1 MFVKVDSGMHVVVL
15 LYVDDMIIS
24 GDKVV
29 EITCLHDELLIRFEM
44 KRLLGGGAFSP
55 TIFRYLCSL

>member
-15 LYVDDMIIS
+15 LYVDDKIIS

-29 EITCLHDELLIRFEM
+29 EIKCLHDELSIRFEM
-44 KRLLGGGAFSP
+44 KRQIILGGGAFCR
-55 TIFRYLCSL
+55 TLI